1 MNIEKFRLRSAIVF
15 AIVFAFLL
23 ALEALDGKQAD
34 AGRPVPVAATGA
46 PSAP

>member
-1 MNIEKFRLRSAIVF
+1 MSFRRLAV

-23 ALEALDGKQAD
+23 ALEAFDHKQAD
-34 AGRPVPVAATGA
+34 AGRPVPVAATVA